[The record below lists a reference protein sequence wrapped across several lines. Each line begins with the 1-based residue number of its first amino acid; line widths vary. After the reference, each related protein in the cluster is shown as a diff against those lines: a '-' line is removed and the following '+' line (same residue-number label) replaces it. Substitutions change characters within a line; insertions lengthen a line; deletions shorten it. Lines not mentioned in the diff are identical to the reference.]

1 MLEPEGRRWGGSA
14 FRAVIDELNEAC
26 NHFGVLAGQPLV
38 SDGPGA
44 AAPGARGAAATSR
57 VNWLTGSVRKP
68 C

>member
-1 MLEPEGRRWGGSA
+1 MLEPEGWRWGGSA

-26 NHFGVLAGQPLV
+26 NHLGVLAGQPLV

-44 AAPGARGAAATSR
+44 AATSL
-57 VNWLTGSVRKP
+57 VYWLPGSVRKP